1 MPLCYLDGEYL
12 PLHEAKV
19 SVLDRGFIFGDGVYE
34 VVPAFAG
41 RPFRLD
47 AHLARLERSLAAIG
61 ITPPLSRAAWTK
73 VLERLIAHHGGGE
86 QTLYLQITRGVAPR
100 NHLPP
105 PDAVPTV
112 FAMCNPLAPVDWNSP
127 VCAVLRE
134 DFRWTRCDIKSI
146 SLLANVLLRQEAAA
160 AGAHEV
166 ILVRDGLV
174 TEGAASNV
182 FIVSGGRVRTPPLS
196 THLLPGVTRE
206 LLVELLAGSADAVL
220 ETEITRAELLAAD
233 EVWLCSSGRE
243 LAPVSTVDGQR
254 IGAVCPGPVFTR
266 VAARY
271 ADCKR
276 GECDGA

>member
-1 MPLCYLDGEYL
+1 MALCYLDGEYL

-34 VVPAFAG
+34 VVPVFAG
-41 RPFRLD
+41 RPLRLD

-61 ITPPLSRAAWTK
+61 ITSPLSRTAWTT
-73 VLERLIAHHGGGE
+73 LIERLVAHHGGGE
-86 QTLYLQITRGVAPR
+86 QTIYLQITRGVAPR

-105 PDAVPTV
+105 PGVAPTV
-112 FAMCNPLAPVDWNSP
+112 FAMSNPLVPVDWDSP
-127 VCAVLRE
+127 VRAVLRD

-182 FIVSGGRVRTPPLS
+182 FIVSGGRIRTPPLS
-196 THLLPGVTRE
+196 HHLLPGVTRD
-206 LLVELLAGSADAVL
+206 LLIELLAGTADAVL
-220 ETEITRAELLAAD
+220 EADVTRAELLAAD

-243 LAPVSTVDGQR
+243 LAPVSVIDDQPV
-254 IGAVCPGPVFTR
+254 GAACPGPVFAR
-266 VAARY
+266 VAALY
-271 ADCKR
+271 ATCKR
-276 GECDGA
+276 RLCEGA

>member
-1 MPLCYLDGEYL
+1 MPLCFLDGEYL

-34 VVPAFAG
+34 VVPVFAG

-47 AHLARLERSLAAIG
+47 AHLARLERSLTAIG
-61 ITPPLSRAAWTK
+61 IAPPLSRAAWTK
-73 VLERLIAHHGGGE
+73 VLERLVAHHGGGE
-86 QTLYLQITRGVAPR
+86 HSLYLQITRGVAPR

-105 PDAVPTV
+105 PDPSPTV
-112 FAMCNPLAPVDWNSP
+112 FAMCNPLVPVDWNTP
-127 VCAVLRE
+127 VSAVLRE

-166 ILVRDGLV
+166 ILVREGLV

-182 FIVSGGRVRTPPLS
+182 FIASGGRVRTPPLS
-196 THLLPGVTRE
+196 KHLLPGVTRE
-206 LLVELLAGSADAVL
+206 LLVELLADSADAVL

-243 LAPVSTVDGQR
+243 LAPVSVVDGQR
-254 IGAVCPGPVFTR
+254 IGAHCPGPVFTR

-276 GECDGA
+276 RLCDGA

>member
-12 PLHEAKV
+12 PLHEARV

-34 VVPAFAG
+34 VVPVFAG

-47 AHLARLERSLAAIG
+47 AHLERFERSLAAIG
-61 ITPPLSRAAWTK
+61 ITPPLSRAAWTT
-73 VLERLIAHHGGGE
+73 LIERLVAHHGGGE
-86 QTLYLQITRGVAPR
+86 QTIYMQITRGVAPR

-105 PDAVPTV
+105 PGVAPTV
-112 FAMCNPLAPVDWNSP
+112 FAMSNPLVPVDWDSP
-127 VCAVLRE
+127 VRVVLRE

-182 FIVSGGRVRTPPLS
+182 FIVSDGRIRTPPLS
-196 THLLPGVTRE
+196 THLLPGVTRD
-206 LLVELLAGSADAVL
+206 LLIELLADGADAVV
-220 ETEITRAELLAAD
+220 EGDITRADLLAAD

-243 LAPVSTVDGQR
+243 LAPVSVIDDQH
-254 IGAVCPGPVFTR
+254 IGPTCPGPVFAR
-266 VAARY
+266 VAALY
-271 ADCKR
+271 ATCKR
-276 GECDGA
+276 GFRDGA

>member
-34 VVPAFAG
+34 VVPVFAG

-47 AHLARLERSLAAIG
+47 AHLARFERSLAAIG
-61 ITPPLSRAAWTK
+61 IAPPLSRAAWTK
-73 VLERLIAHHGGGE
+73 VLERLVAHHGGGE
-86 QTLYLQITRGVAPR
+86 QSLYLQITRGAAPR

-105 PDAVPTV
+105 PDPAPTV
-112 FAMCNPLAPVDWNSP
+112 FAMSNPLAPVDWNIP
-127 VCAVLRE
+127 VRAVLRE

-166 ILVRDGLV
+166 ILVREGLV
-174 TEGAASNV
+174 TEGASSNV
-182 FIVSGGRVRTPPLS
+182 FIVSGGRIRTPPLS
-196 THLLPGVTRE
+196 KHLLPGVTRE
-206 LLVELLAGSADAVL
+206 LLIELLAGGADAVL
-220 ETEITRAELLAAD
+220 EVDITRAELLAAD

-243 LAPVSTVDGQR
+243 LAPVSVVDEQR
-254 IGAVCPGPVFTR
+254 IGTACPGPVFAR

-276 GECDGA
+276 RLCDGT